1 MKKRKFLIDLNF
13 ITVFLIIIIIIS
25 TAIIA
30 IVGYNLNKTIA
41 VTSSNIASIN
51 EIEDKSTG
59 SVEGNI
65 EENTQNTEN
74 TFSQSQ
80 QINSTNNVNISSQ
93 NQQENAGNIPSQN
106 QQENAGNISN
116 QTQQGNIKNENQI
129 EQNTGNTNQTNN
141 NENKQNNANSQN
153 GVIYLTFDDGPSA
166 NITPKILDILKEN
179 NIKASFF
186 LVNYSDSNEKLVQRE
201 VNEGHTVGIHG
212 YSHEYSKIYRSK
224 DSYLKNIYA
233 LQEKIKKST
242 SITTMYTRFPGG
254 SSNTISRRYHKGIM
268 TDLTKELLNRGFKY
282 YDWNICAEDAGSA
295 KNANDVYNYVVK
307 YLSKK
312 HGNMVLMHDFASN
325 KKGLEALP
333 KIIKYAKQNGYT
345 FEAINDDTPMFA
357 QHVNN

>member
-51 EIEDKSTG
+51 EIEEKSTG

-65 EENTQNTEN
+65 EENTQNT
-74 TFSQSQ
+74 FSQSQ
-80 QINSTNNVNISSQ
+80 RINSTNNV
-93 NQQENAGNIPSQN
+93 NIPSQN

-129 EQNTGNTNQTNN
+129 EQNTGNTKQTNN
-141 NENKQNNANSQN
+141 NKNKQNNPNSQN

-186 LVNYSDSNEKLVQRE
+186 LVNYSNSNEKLVQRE

-224 DSYLKNIYA
+224 DSYLKNIYT

-242 SITTMYTRFPGG
+242 GIATMYTRFPGG

>member
-59 SVEGNI
+59 RVEGNI
-65 EENTQNTEN
+65 EENTQNT
-74 TFSQSQ
+74 FSQSQ
-80 QINSTNNVNISSQ
+80 RINSTNNV
-93 NQQENAGNIPSQN
+93 NIPSQN

-116 QTQQGNIKNENQI
+116 QTKQGNIKNENQI
-129 EQNTGNTNQTNN
+129 EQNTGNTKQTNN
-141 NENKQNNANSQN
+141 NKNKQNNPNSQN

-224 DSYLKNIYA
+224 DSYLKNIYT

-242 SITTMYTRFPGG
+242 GITTMYTRFPGG

>member
-59 SVEGNI
+59 RVEGNI
-65 EENTQNTEN
+65 EENTQNT
-74 TFSQSQ
+74 FSQSQ
-80 QINSTNNVNISSQ
+80 RINSTNNV
-93 NQQENAGNIPSQN
+93 NIPSQN

-224 DSYLKNIYA
+224 DSYLQNIYA

>member
-59 SVEGNI
+59 RVEGNI
-65 EENTQNTEN
+65 EENTQNT
-74 TFSQSQ
+74 FSQSQ
-80 QINSTNNVNISSQ
+80 RINSTNNV
-93 NQQENAGNIPSQN
+93 NIPSQN

-129 EQNTGNTNQTNN
+129 EQNTGNTKQTNN
-141 NENKQNNANSQN
+141 NKNKQNNPNSQN

-186 LVNYSDSNEKLVQRE
+186 LVNYSNSNEKLVQRE

-224 DSYLKNIYA
+224 DSYLKNIYT

-242 SITTMYTRFPGG
+242 GITTMYTRFPGG

>member
-51 EIEDKSTG
+51 EIEEKSTG
-59 SVEGNI
+59 RVEGNI
-65 EENTQNTEN
+65 EENTQNT
-74 TFSQSQ
+74 FSQSQ
-80 QINSTNNVNISSQ
+80 RINSTNNV
-93 NQQENAGNIPSQN
+93 NIPSQN

-141 NENKQNNANSQN
+141 NKNKQNNPNSQN

-224 DSYLKNIYA
+224 DSYLQNIYA

-242 SITTMYTRFPGG
+242 GITTMYTRFPGG

>member
-1 MKKRKFLIDLNF
+1 MKKIKFLIDLNF

-59 SVEGNI
+59 RVEGNI
-65 EENTQNTEN
+65 EENTQNT
-74 TFSQSQ
+74 FSQSQ
-80 QINSTNNVNISSQ
+80 RINSTNNV
-93 NQQENAGNIPSQN
+93 NIPSQN

-129 EQNTGNTNQTNN
+129 VQNTGNTDLTNN
-141 NENKQNNANSQN
+141 NKNKQNNPNSQN

-224 DSYLKNIYA
+224 DSYLKNIYT

-242 SITTMYTRFPGG
+242 GITTMYTRFPGG

>member
-59 SVEGNI
+59 RVEGNI
-65 EENTQNTEN
+65 EENTQNT
-74 TFSQSQ
+74 FSQSQ
-80 QINSTNNVNISSQ
+80 RINSTNNVNIPSQ
-93 NQQENAGNIPSQN
+93 NQQENAGNISNQT

-129 EQNTGNTNQTNN
+129 EQNTGNTKQTNN
-141 NENKQNNANSQN
+141 NKNKQNNPNSQN

-186 LVNYSDSNEKLVQRE
+186 LVNYSNSNEKLVQR
-201 VNEGHTVGIHG
+201 
-212 YSHEYSKIYRSK
+212 RS
-224 DSYLKNIYA
+224 
-233 LQEKIKKST
+233 
-242 SITTMYTRFPGG
+242 
-254 SSNTISRRYHKGIM
+254 
-268 TDLTKELLNRGFKY
+268 
-282 YDWNICAEDAGSA
+282 
-295 KNANDVYNYVVK
+295 
-307 YLSKK
+307 
-312 HGNMVLMHDFASN
+312 
-325 KKGLEALP
+325 
-333 KIIKYAKQNGYT
+333 
-345 FEAINDDTPMFA
+345 
-357 QHVNN
+357 

>member
-59 SVEGNI
+59 RVEGNI
-65 EENTQNTEN
+65 EENTQNT
-74 TFSQSQ
+74 FSQSQ
-80 QINSTNNVNISSQ
+80 RINSTNNV
-93 NQQENAGNIPSQN
+93 NIPSQN

-129 EQNTGNTNQTNN
+129 VQNTGNTDQTNN
-141 NENKQNNANSQN
+141 NKNKQNNPNSQN

-224 DSYLKNIYA
+224 DSYLKNIYT

-242 SITTMYTRFPGG
+242 GNTTMY
-254 SSNTISRRYHKGIM
+254 K
-268 TDLTKELLNRGFKY
+268 KY
-282 YDWNICAEDAGSA
+282 IE
-295 KNANDVYNYVVK
+295 
-307 YLSKK
+307 KK
-312 HGNMVLMHDFASN
+312 
-325 KKGLEALP
+325 
-333 KIIKYAKQNGYT
+333 
-345 FEAINDDTPMFA
+345 
-357 QHVNN
+357 

>member
-59 SVEGNI
+59 RVEGNI
-65 EENTQNTEN
+65 EENTQNT
-74 TFSQSQ
+74 FSQSQ
-80 QINSTNNVNISSQ
+80 RINSTNNV
-93 NQQENAGNIPSQN
+93 NIPSQN

-129 EQNTGNTNQTNN
+129 EQNTGNTKQTNN
-141 NENKQNNANSQN
+141 NKNKQNNPNSQN

-224 DSYLKNIYA
+224 DSYLKNIYT

-242 SITTMYTRFPGG
+242 GITTMYTRFPGG

>member
-59 SVEGNI
+59 RVEGNI
-65 EENTQNTEN
+65 EENTQNT
-74 TFSQSQ
+74 FSQSQ
-80 QINSTNNVNISSQ
+80 RINSTNNV
-93 NQQENAGNIPSQN
+93 NIPSQN

-129 EQNTGNTNQTNN
+129 EQNTGNTKQTNN
-141 NENKQNNANSQN
+141 NKNKQNNPNSQN

-333 KIIKYAKQNGYT
+333 RIIKYAKQNGYT
-345 FEAINDDTPMFA
+345 FEAINDNTPMFA

>member
-59 SVEGNI
+59 RVEGNI
-65 EENTQNTEN
+65 EENTQNT
-74 TFSQSQ
+74 FSQSQ
-80 QINSTNNVNISSQ
+80 RINSTNNV
-93 NQQENAGNIPSQN
+93 NIPSQN

-141 NENKQNNANSQN
+141 NKNKQNNPNSQN

-224 DSYLKNIYA
+224 DSYLQNIYA

-242 SITTMYTRFPGG
+242 GITTMYTRFPGG